1 MMKQIAKEFF
11 DGLIGKDRV
20 AKESDFTYL
29 ISVEDGANSFGIE
42 DLANQFVDDAAFD
55 NLDIY
60 SDDEDGLENLRMA
73 IHQSG
78 LGVSTVSRVN

>member
-1 MMKQIAKEFF
+1 MKQIAKEFF
-11 DGLIGKDRV
+11 DSLISKDRV
-20 AKESDFTYL
+20 AEESDFTYL
-29 ISVEDGANSFGIE
+29 ISVEDGVNSFGIE
-42 DLANQFVDDAAFD
+42 DLASQFVDDAAFD

>member
-1 MMKQIAKEFF
+1 MKQIAKEFF
-11 DGLIGKDRV
+11 DSLIRKDRV
-20 AKESDFTYL
+20 AEELDFNYL
-29 ISVEDGANSFGIE
+29 ISVEDGVNSFGIE
-42 DLANQFVDDAAFD
+42 DLASQFVDDAAFD

>member
-1 MMKQIAKEFF
+1 MKQIAKEFF
-11 DGLIGKDRV
+11 DVLIRKDRV
-20 AKESDFTYL
+20 AEELDFNYL
-29 ISVEDGANSFGIE
+29 ISVEDGVNPFGIE
-42 DLANQFVDDAAFD
+42 DLASQFVDDAAFD

>member
-1 MMKQIAKEFF
+1 MKQIATEFF
-11 DGLIGKDRV
+11 DGLISKDRV
-20 AKESDFTYL
+20 AEASYFTYL
-29 ISVEDGANSFGIE
+29 ISVEDGVNSFGIE
-42 DLANQFVDDAAFD
+42 DLARQFVDDAAFD